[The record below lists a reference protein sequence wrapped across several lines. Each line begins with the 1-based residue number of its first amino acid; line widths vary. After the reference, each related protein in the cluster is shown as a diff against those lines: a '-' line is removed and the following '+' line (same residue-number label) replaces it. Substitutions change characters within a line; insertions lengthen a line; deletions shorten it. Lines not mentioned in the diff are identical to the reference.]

1 MNRAIALLLIF
12 CFLLAVLF
20 LPVKIPYTLR
30 SIGNVL
36 PSQEWRLVQDGTGS
50 LSASL
55 QDNQSG
61 AITRVSS
68 WQFERGD
75 LFDLQMA
82 IDPNSGKMFQKG
94 DTIVRI
100 YSSISNQQI
109 LDLENLIHVKSA
121 IGKELSTGEKKTIVQ
136 EAEER
141 LASAKE
147 FYELKSRELAVAQK
161 LIADGVIADIEY
173 QRIKN
178 EHDVAKIEIQV
189 AEKTLQVASTGA
201 KSETVEVNTTEV
213 NTLKKQLAFLKGRN
227 LKYVITAPFDGV
239 VGRLYELGQ
248 LIVLHRMSECVVQ
261 VPMKVEEMAY
271 IGRNLRIL
279 ITDPS
284 SMETY
289 NAKLLSVASQTQV
302 VNMRSVGFLICMIN
316 TQPGKPFPT
325 LGNVGNCEVHC
336 DDLTPLQYIKRLMKF
351 RIGAG

>member
-1 MNRAIALLLIF
+1 MNRAIALFLIVA
-12 CFLLAVLF
+12 FLLAVLF

-61 AITRVSS
+61 AVTRISS

-82 IDPNSGKMFQKG
+82 IDPNSGEMFHKG

-109 LDLENLIHVKSA
+109 LDLENLIKVKSA
-121 IGKELSTGEKKTIVQ
+121 IGKELSTGEKQTIIR

-147 FYELKSRELAVAQK
+147 LFVLKQRELEMGQK

-178 EHDVAKIEIQV
+178 AYDVAKIEVQV

-201 KSETVEVNTTEV
+201 KTETLEVNTTEI
-213 NTLKKQLAFLKGRN
+213 NTMRKQLDFLKNRN
-227 LKYVITAPFDGV
+227 VRYVITAPFDGIV
-239 VGRLYELGQ
+239 SRLYELGQ
-248 LIVLHRMSECVVQ
+248 VLVLHRVSECVVQ
-261 VPMKVEEMAY
+261 VPVKVEELAY
-271 IGRNLRIL
+271 IGKNPQVV
-279 ITDPS
+279 ITDPA
-284 SMETY
+284 SMERY
-289 NAKLLSVASQTQV
+289 NAKILSVSSQTQV
-302 VNMRSVGFLICMIN
+302 VNMRSVGFLICMISAL
-316 TQPGKPFPT
+316 PDKPPVT
-325 LGNVGNCEVHC
+325 LGNAAVCEVIC
-336 DDLTPLQYIKRLMKF
+336 DDLTPFQYLKRLMKF
-351 RIGAG
+351 RVGAG